1 MTCPKGC
8 KLIIAMQTYP
18 AKRPAA
24 AASSGQ
30 VRPLGLTLLEML
42 VVLMLLG
49 LLSTALLQGMAFFS
63 AKYEAVQR
71 WRQDAGQAMLRQHW
85 FAWSVSGLAA
95 YGVEAR
101 RFTGDGYSFAGISLQ
116 PLAADAGLPVE
127 ARWSLSAEE
136 GDAAILRY
144 QERSG
149 LSDEGVDWLIAQF
162 DDPELR
168 FQYADRAGRWHD
180 RWPLPEALEDWTPKA
195 IRLSSAS
202 EAPIWLAQVSV
213 TLDPIITED
222 ALR

>member
-1 MTCPKGC
+1 
-8 KLIIAMQTYP
+8 MQTYP

-24 AASSGQ
+24 AASGSAA
-30 VRPLGLTLLEML
+30 RPLGLTLLEML

-63 AKYEAVQR
+63 AKYESVQR

-95 YGVEAR
+95 YGLPAQ
-101 RFTGDGYSFAGISLQ
+101 RFAGDGFAFAGISLQ

-127 ARWSLSAEE
+127 ARWTLSAAE

-149 LSDEGVDWLIAQF
+149 LSNEGVDWLIAQF
-162 DDPELR
+162 EDPELR

-180 RWPLPEALEDWTPKA
+180 LWPLPEALEDWTPKA
-195 IRLSSAS
+195 IRLNSAS
-202 EAPIWLAQVSV
+202 EGPIWLAQLSV
-213 TLDPIITED
+213 TPDPLITED
-222 ALR
+222 KLR

>member
-1 MTCPKGC
+1 
-8 KLIIAMQTYP
+8 MQTYP

-24 AASSGQ
+24 AASGSAA
-30 VRPLGLTLLEML
+30 RPLGLTLLEML

-63 AKYEAVQR
+63 AKYESVQR
-71 WRQDAGQAMLRQHW
+71 WRQDAGQAMMRQHW

-95 YGVEAR
+95 YGLPAQ
-101 RFTGDGYSFAGISLQ
+101 RFAGDGFAFAGISLQ

-127 ARWSLSAEE
+127 ARWTLSAAE

-149 LSDEGVDWLIAQF
+149 LSNEGVDWLIAQF

-180 RWPLPEALEDWTPKA
+180 LWPLPEALEDWTPKA
-195 IRLSSAS
+195 IRLNSAS
-202 EAPIWLAQVSV
+202 EGPIWLAQLSV
-213 TLDPIITED
+213 TPDPLITED
-222 ALR
+222 KLR

>member
-1 MTCPKGC
+1 
-8 KLIIAMQTYP
+8 MQTYP

-24 AASSGQ
+24 AASGSAA
-30 VRPLGLTLLEML
+30 RPLGLTLLEML

-63 AKYEAVQR
+63 AKYESVQR

-95 YGVEAR
+95 YGLPAQ
-101 RFTGDGYSFAGISLQ
+101 RFAGDGFAFAGISLQ

-127 ARWSLSAEE
+127 ARWTLSAAE

-149 LSDEGVDWLIAQF
+149 LSNEGVDWLIAQF
-162 DDPELR
+162 EDPELR

-180 RWPLPEALEDWTPKA
+180 LWPLPEVLEDWTPKA
-195 IRLSSAS
+195 IRLNSAS
-202 EAPIWLAQVSV
+202 EGPIWLAQLSV
-213 TLDPIITED
+213 TPDPLITED
-222 ALR
+222 KLR

>member
-1 MTCPKGC
+1 MIFAK
-8 KLIIAMQTYP
+8 QSDP
-18 AKRPAA
+18 AKRLSA
-24 AASSGQ
+24 AASGGQ
-30 VRPLGLTLLEML
+30 ARPLGLTLLEML

-63 AKYEAVQR
+63 AKYESVQR

-85 FAWSVSGLAA
+85 FVWSVSGLAA
-95 YGVEAR
+95 YGLEAR
-101 RFTGDGYSFAGISLQ
+101 RFTGNESAFAGISLQ
-116 PLAADAGLPVE
+116 PLVADAGLPVE
-127 ARWSLSAEE
+127 ARWSLGAEE
-136 GDAAILRY
+136 GVAVLRY

-149 LSDEGVDWLIAQF
+149 LSNEGEDWLIARF

-168 FQYADRAGRWHD
+168 FQYADREGRWHD

-213 TLDPIITED
+213 TPDPIITED